1 MHDERLNT
9 YARRPGVYYFDL
21 PAGDGSGAKT
31 RHANVVFD
39 RALALED
46 DSLDFFH
53 INHPTVRQILER
65 LDTTGADHGLAYL
78 RVAADGALE
87 SGIDQG
93 LVPSINSGHRPS
105 PVEGL
110 WALYTLKLTN
120 DEGLYRTELLSLFVD
135 RDGLSHPRLARWLSA
150 LAPDCFIQGYASLE
164 GWGLPALRR
173 RLDELAE
180 AAARERFLA
189 ERVALGEQLAHEREK
204 LLGYFEAQEAAV
216 RQIAIDNIRQARL
229 TDLHRRRQEALAA
242 LQRRGE
248 LVPDLELEMVGI
260 VRIEKTGANS

>member
-1 MHDERLNT
+1 M
-9 YARRPGVYYFDL
+9 
-21 PAGDGSGAKT
+21 
-31 RHANVVFD
+31 
-39 RALALED
+39 
-46 DSLDFFH
+46 
-53 INHPTVRQILER
+53 
-65 LDTTGADHGLAYL
+65 
-78 RVAADGALE
+78 
-87 SGIDQG
+87 
-93 LVPSINSGHRPS
+93 
-105 PVEGL
+105 

-189 ERVALGEQLAHEREK
+189 KRVALGEQLAHEREK
-204 LLGYFEAQEAAV
+204 LVGYFEAQEAAV

-229 TDLHRRRQEALAA
+229 TDLHRRRQEALTA